1 MATPTVPASTVAPD
15 KTRKARTSKVPA
27 DEGKADKFKR
37 LASSRTSEALST
49 IKGIGNLANKASY
62 DYEDA
67 QVTRIL
73 AALRMEVNAL
83 EDAFKGSKPN
93 AGFSL

>member
-1 MATPTVPASTVAPD
+1 MATPSVTVAPA
-15 KTRKARTSKVPA
+15 KTRKPRTSKVPA
-27 DEGKADKFKR
+27 DESKGAKFRR
-37 LASSRTSEALST
+37 LASSRTSEALAT

-62 DYEDA
+62 DYEEA
-67 QVTRIL
+67 QVARII
-73 AALRMEVNAL
+73 AALRSEVTAL